1 MFQKN
6 PCLDHNVMP
15 PVLGPDGGMKV
26 TGDHVSTSSEG
37 KDIWEIDSSLL
48 TYEKKIASGSN
59 GDL

>member
-1 MFQKN
+1 
-6 PCLDHNVMP
+6 MP
-15 PVLGPDGGMKV
+15 PVLGQDGGMKV